1 MDKFFSQTKCS
12 RCGSELN
19 TRIMSRF
26 NEDVIC
32 MACADAEKKHPRYK
46 EAMEAEHAQVLGGNY
61 NYPGLFAG
69 KKYPF

>member
-1 MDKFFSQTKCS
+1 
-12 RCGSELN
+12 
-19 TRIMSRF
+19 MSRF

-32 MACADAEKKHPRYK
+32 MDCVAKEKRHPKYK

-69 KKYPF
+69 QKYPFEEK